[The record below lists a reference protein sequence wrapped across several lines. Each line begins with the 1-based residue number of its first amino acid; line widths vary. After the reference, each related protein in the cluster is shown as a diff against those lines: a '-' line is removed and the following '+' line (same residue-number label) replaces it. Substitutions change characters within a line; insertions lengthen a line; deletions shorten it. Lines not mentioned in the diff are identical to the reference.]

1 MKPLCAAGA
10 SNLPFNGR
18 APAVPANTFTLDNH
32 TRRIPM
38 TTAVQT
44 QSEYRNLPL
53 VSLTESATNPRRS
66 FDQTALSE
74 VAESIKTQ
82 GIIAPLVVRPVGQHF
97 EIVAGARRYRAAQ
110 LAGLENAPVRIVEL
124 TDTQALET
132 SIVEN
137 LQRRDVHPLDE
148 ADGFA
153 ALMRLEEPKYSV
165 EQIAAKVGK
174 APAFIFA
181 RLKLVELVP
190 AVVEAFSQD
199 EIGLGHALLLAK
211 LQPAQQEEAL
221 AACYQEQYTSGSKAK
236 RILLPVRHLQQW
248 IEHNILLE
256 LASAPF
262 SKEDAALV
270 SEAGACLD
278 CPKRTGHNVLLFE
291 GLTHA
296 DQCSDPKCY
305 AAKVEAHVRQTIAA
319 KPKLVQ
325 ISTGYGVL
333 KDGSATVPRN
343 KYVEIRNDKPTNQ
356 KQRDWPEYKTCKFT
370 TDAIVTE
377 GNEKGELRRV
387 CANPECPVH
396 HAKKQRPNVAADAG
410 LKAEQEKRRR
420 EEALAQATGL
430 RVLGAIVE
438 AVPVRLMKRDLL
450 FMVERL
456 AAMLD
461 ERRLAIVLR
470 QHGIGKAKGP
480 ADTPAKLLAAFIR
493 KSEESILGR
502 LLVEI
507 VILHSANSVNDSGK
521 LLKEAA
527 DFYKVDVNALTAK
540 VKQEFAA
547 KDKTKT
553 TKRGAPKA
561 PTNAVKKSRAA

>member
-1 MKPLCAAGA
+1 
-10 SNLPFNGR
+10 
-18 APAVPANTFTLDNH
+18 
-32 TRRIPM
+32 M

-53 VSLTESATNPRRS
+53 VSLTETATNPRRS
-66 FDQTALSE
+66 FDQTALGE
-74 VAESIKTQ
+74 LAESIKTQ
-82 GIIAPLVVRPVGQHF
+82 GILAPLVVRAVGQHF

-110 LAGLENAPVRIVEL
+110 LAGLETAPVRIVEL
-124 TDTQALET
+124 TDAQALET

-148 ADGFA
+148 ANGFA
-153 ALMRLEEPKYSV
+153 ALMRLEEPKYSI

-174 APAFIFA
+174 APAFILA

-211 LQPAQQEEAL
+211 LQSAQQEEAL
-221 AACYQEQYTSGSKAK
+221 AACYQEQYTNGSKAK

-256 LASAPF
+256 LAAAPF

-270 SEAGACLD
+270 PEAGACLD

-305 AAKVEAHVRQTIAA
+305 AAKVDAHVRQTVAA

-325 ISTGYGVL
+325 ISTAYGTP
-333 KDGSATVPRN
+333 KDGSAVVPRN
-343 KYVEIRNDKPTNQ
+343 KYVEIRIDKPTNQ

-370 TDAIVTE
+370 TEAIVTE
-377 GNEKGELRRV
+377 GSEKGELRRV
-387 CANPECPVH
+387 CASPECPVH
-396 HAKKQRPNVAADAG
+396 HAKKQRSNVAADASV
-410 LKAEQEKRRR
+410 KAEQEKRRR

-430 RVLGAIVE
+430 RVLSAIVE

-450 FMVERL
+450 FVVERL

-480 ADTPAKLLAAFIR
+480 ADTPAKLLVAFIR
-493 KSEESILGR
+493 KAEESILGR
-502 LLVEI
+502 LLVE
-507 VILHSANSVNDSGK
+507 VAILQSAGSANDSGK

-527 DFYKVDVNALTAK
+527 EFYRVDLNAITAK
-540 VKQEFAA
+540 VKQEFAV
-547 KDKTKT
+547 KDKAGTVK
-553 TKRGAPKA
+553 KAAPK
-561 PTNAVKKSRAA
+561 PAVKSEKKPKVA